1 MKSMYT
7 DLFFAPVGS
16 KVTYLDE
23 NGYDRDKEYA
33 RDTGLKKGEV
43 YTLSGMEIGG
53 SHATLWLEEFPGKS
67 FNTVMFKVKP
77 YPTTTNKWM
86 APYLI

>member
-1 MKSMYT
+1 MYT
-7 DLFFAPVGS
+7 DLFFAPAGT
-16 KVTYLDE
+16 KVVYLDE
-23 NGYDRDKEYA
+23 NGYDSDKEYA
-33 RDTGLKKGEV
+33 HRAGLQKGKM

-53 SHATLWLEEFPGKS
+53 SHSTLWLEEFPDKS
-67 FNTVMFKVKP
+67 FNTVMFKVEP